1 MAVCASGSMSAH
13 VYEAIESP
21 AFRAAS
27 SPVAIPPQN
36 STMYRGLCGIEYRG
50 SCARV
55 AVGYSSPAEILGG
68 PGVPSGGVWGDIV
81 AGQVGMGL
89 GGDPAGMV
97 VGPPVLASVA
107 GKN

>member
-1 MAVCASGSMSAH
+1 MVVCASGSVSAH

-27 SPVAIPPQN
+27 SPVAMPPQS
-36 STMYRGLCGIEYRG
+36 STKCRGLCGIENRG
-50 SCARV
+50 RCARV
-55 AVGYSSPAEILGG
+55 AVGYSSSAEILGG
-68 PGVPSGGVWGDIV
+68 VGVPRGGVWGEIV
-81 AGQVGMGL
+81 AGLGGMGL

-97 VGPPVLASVA
+97 VGPPILTSVF